1 MHTMSLTNWR
11 PAMSE
16 RADAATGVLTVR
28 ELVEHSGLGLTAVT
42 GDVGLGRVIKGVHFS
57 DADDPVPYLTSESV
71 LINTGRTW
79 YEDLDM
85 GLWTLDRLASI
96 DTAALIV
103 ALGHFLDEVPR
114 EVVERAKELK
124 LPILTLP
131 AGALTRSVLS
141 YVYNVLASADLHRL
155 RRTVAL
161 QNDLLDLLIA
171 EAGPDELLTKVATLI
186 GMPMLL
192 LDGVGAVITASGV
205 ADPRRIAPE
214 VWGAWAELTDPTALG
229 IVEVGASRYFCRE
242 VVLYGKLE
250 VLIVASAAQTSSTEF
265 VDTAL
270 SFLQRLITLDLLKQ
284 RDEIVA
290 TRRLRRR
297 LLRDLLDGGSAPEEL
312 TALVADHGVDLDRPW
327 RLAIC
332 DFGGARHKGRRAVDL
347 EDALV
352 EAVDTY
358 CGDRLIAFLS
368 RPRATS
374 LAVLLPDGYPPVGDG
389 SARDLLLGIKTFA
402 AGEPYRLEIAVGA
415 SGAHSG
421 PGAGPKALQEAV
433 DALAAAQR
441 GIDARGIVLFE
452 ELSGQVPAAAGTER
466 GSAGRHRAAQHRS
479 AARVRRP
486 APHAPAR
493 DAAHAA
499 RQPLRHPAHGRGAV
513 HPSQHPAEADA
524 AHRDAPRRRPHR
536 HRRPDGAVPG
546 AARAPAGGRGEGDRR
561 GAAGQTPVPAGAQSG
576 GVRAS
581 STASAGVT
589 ARRTPSSSPPSGG
602 AISQVSSRITGRPRL
617 RARPISLSVP
627 QAPPT
632 AITTSPLATT
642 LRLRAWPMAL
652 QTV

>member
-1 MHTMSLTNWR
+1 MHTMR
-11 PAMSE
+11 RSE
-16 RADAATGVLTVR
+16 GGGGVSNGAESAAGVLTVR

-71 LINTGRTW
+71 LISTGRTW
-79 YEDLDM
+79 YDDPAM
-85 GLWTLDRLASI
+85 GLWVLDRLASI

-103 ALGHFLDEVPR
+103 ALGHFLDEVPQ
-114 EVVERAKELK
+114 EVVERAQQLK

-171 EAGPDELLTKVATLI
+171 EAGPDELLAKVANLI

-192 LDGVGAVITASGV
+192 LDGVGAVITSSGV
-205 ADPRRIAPE
+205 PDPRRMAPE
-214 VWGAWAELTDPTALG
+214 VWAAWGELTDPTALG

-250 VLIVASAAQTSSTEF
+250 VLVVASAAQTSSTEF

-297 LLRDLLDGGSAPEEL
+297 LLRDLLDGSSAPEEL
-312 TALVADHGVDLDRPW
+312 VALVADHGVDLDRPW
-327 RLAIC
+327 RVVIC

-374 LAVLLPDGYPPVGDG
+374 LAVLLPDGYPSVGDG

-402 AGEPYRLEIAVGA
+402 AGEPYRLEVAVGA
-415 SGAHSG
+415 SGAHRG
-421 PGAGPKALQEAV
+421 PGRRPQGAPGGGRRPGRRAAGHRRPRHRPLRG
-433 DALAAAQR
+433 AQR
-441 GIDARGIVLFE
+441 
-452 ELSGQVPAAAGTER
+452 QVPAAAGAER
-466 GSAGRHRAAQHRS
+466 GRARRHRPAQHRS

-486 APHAPAR
+486 APHPPAG

-513 HPSQHPAEADA
+513 HPPQHPAEADA

-546 AARAPAGGRGEGDRR
+546 AARAAAGGRGEGAGAGEGRR
-561 GAAGQTPVPAGAQSG
+561 PDASPGRRSVRRSEGELDGLGGRRRPPHPVELAAVRRRDLPGVEQDHRPAEAARQADLAQRPPGAA
-576 GVRAS
+576 
-581 STASAGVT
+581 
-589 ARRTPSSSPPSGG
+589 RRRSP
-602 AISQVSSRITGRPRL
+602 RRRWRPR
-617 RARPISLSVP
+617 
-627 QAPPT
+627 
-632 AITTSPLATT
+632 
-642 LRLRAWPMAL
+642 
-652 QTV
+652 